1 MTSTQLFLAALP
13 FFSFFLVAS
22 ITPGPNNFML
32 AASGMNYGTR
42 RTVPHMLGV
51 AVGFC
56 SLMLLCMLGVGAV
69 FQTFPALQFA
79 LKTLAALYLL
89 YLAYQMAREALSQPS
104 AADGPNETPARKPM
118 SFTQAALFQY
128 INPKAWVMGITSTA
142 TFLPAAA
149 LLSEKT
155 ALIVLAVLFIG
166 VPCIIIWTL
175 FGTVM
180 AVLFTSDKTR
190 KLVNLTLAA
199 LLVATIPMMVL

>member
-32 AASGMNYGTR
+32 AASGMNYGYR

-104 AADGPNETPARKPM
+104 GADGTNETPARKPM

-175 FGTVM
+175 FGTVI

>member
-89 YLAYQMAREALSQPS
+89 YLAYQMAREALTQPS
-104 AADGPNETPARKPM
+104 AVDGTNENPARKPK

-175 FGTVM
+175 FGTVI

-190 KLVNLTLAA
+190 KLVNLTLAL

>member
-1 MTSTQLFLAALP
+1 MTSTQLLLAALP

-32 AASGMNYGTR
+32 AASGMNYGYR

-79 LKTLAALYLL
+79 LKTFAALYLL

-104 AADGPNETPARKPM
+104 AVDGTNENPARTPM

-190 KLVNLTLAA
+190 KLVNLTLAL